1 VEFVEHQ
8 FEKEEEKKTNKPNQ
22 TKTKA
27 NQSKVGIDILR
38 RKENKTK

>member
-8 FEKEEEKKTNKPNQ
+8 FEKEEEKKTN
-22 TKTKA
+22 KTKA